1 MVLSE
6 PLEFARDFINK
17 LNQGIDSAKPG
28 AKLSRCQSYW
38 LAFCISAIIIANT
51 VCWAEFERISLGK
64 YTLAALSWMFR
75 VSKISWDQL
84 LIKSV
89 QVLLKTY
96 EIKEGTLVLDDS
108 DRLRS
113 KNTEKIAQVH
123 KMKDKKTGGYVMG
136 QNLIFLL
143 FVSSKISFPV
153 GFAFYEPDPALRTW
167 KKEDL
172 RLKKEGIKKK
182 ERPPQPERG
191 LAYPTKQDLALKLL
205 QQFSQDF
212 PDVTVKCI
220 LADALYGNAGFMT
233 PASKIFNG
241 VQVISQLKRDQ
252 LIRIRKR
259 NYRLQDYF
267 RWYQKTPSN
276 LSIRS
281 GETQAVLMGGARLYV
296 KAHGVKRFVISLRYE
311 NETEDRY
318 IVATDLTWRMTDIA
332 YAYTMRWL
340 VEVFFSDWKLYEG
353 WCNMAKQPG
362 VEGSYRGVILSL
374 LTDHALL
381 THQDQAALL
390 KHKLPACT
398 VGSLRDK
405 IRFDAL
411 VQFMR
416 EMLEAEDPQ
425 AALTACLEQ
434 IKRVIVLS
442 PSNKH
447 LNHREIGCLESS
459 PSLKYKKAA

>member
-89 QVLLKTY
+89 QVILKTY

-153 GFAFYEPDPALRTW
+153 GFAFYEPDPALRIW

-172 RLKKEGIKKK
+172 RLKK
-182 ERPPQPERG
+182 
-191 LAYPTKQDLALKLL
+191 
-205 QQFSQDF
+205 
-212 PDVTVKCI
+212 
-220 LADALYGNAGFMT
+220 M
-233 PASKIFNG
+233 ASK
-241 VQVISQLKRDQ
+241 KRRDLPNRKEAW
-252 LIRIRKR
+252 LI
-259 NYRLQDYF
+259 LQN
-267 RWYQKTPSN
+267 R
-276 LSIRS
+276 
-281 GETQAVLMGGARLYV
+281 
-296 KAHGVKRFVISLRYE
+296 
-311 NETEDRY
+311 
-318 IVATDLTWRMTDIA
+318 TW
-332 YAYTMRWL
+332 
-340 VEVFFSDWKLYEG
+340 
-353 WCNMAKQPG
+353 
-362 VEGSYRGVILSL
+362 
-374 LTDHALL
+374 H
-381 THQDQAALL
+381 
-390 KHKLPACT
+390 
-398 VGSLRDK
+398 
-405 IRFDAL
+405 
-411 VQFMR
+411 
-416 EMLEAEDPQ
+416 
-425 AALTACLEQ
+425 
-434 IKRVIVLS
+434 
-442 PSNKH
+442 
-447 LNHREIGCLESS
+447 
-459 PSLKYKKAA
+459 